1 MMRQELDPS
10 TIVRTSDFT
19 GFLGLRVIIREKPK
33 EGSFSSG
40 NRGISYFSIGYRPGP
55 ERGRTTFRF
64 RGKKFAETRM
74 TRVSAVIPP
83 EQPFDVDYSNAAG
96 RIATFEIEP
105 RFLTEVAKRAAISS
119 IKLMQLPPAGFLIN
133 QRVDYLCSLLMRETE
148 RGESMAPF
156 YFESLAAALV
166 VAVLSQTDARHPHA
180 GNLYVQ
186 NERIQK
192 AVAFIEANFRSKL
205 TRAQIAAAAHLSEN
219 HLSGLF
225 HSIVGLTAQEYILQ
239 CRLRF
244 AENLLLLHGQ
254 PCSISEVAAEA
265 GFSDQAHFS
274 RHFRRFFGRTP
285 QDYRHQYI

>member
-10 TIVRTSDFT
+10 TSVRTSDFT

-33 EGSFSSG
+33 VESYSSG
-40 NRGISYFSIGYRPGP
+40 NRGTSYFLIGYRPGP
-55 ERGRTTFRF
+55 ERGSTIVRF
-64 RGKKFAETRM
+64 RGKKLAETRM

-83 EQPFDVDYSNAAG
+83 EQPFDVNYSDAEG

-105 RFLTEVAKRAAISS
+105 RFLTEVVRRAGISS
-119 IKLMQLPPAGFLIN
+119 IKLMQLPPPRFLIN

-148 RGESMAPF
+148 RRESMAPF

-166 VAVLSQTDARHPHA
+166 VAVLSQTDARHPNPR
-180 GNLYVQ
+180 NLYVQ

-192 AVAFIEANFRSKL
+192 AIAFIEANFPSKL

-274 RHFRRFFGRTP
+274 RHFRRYFGRTP

>member
-1 MMRQELDPS
+1 MRQEIEPS

-33 EGSFSSG
+33 EGSYSSG
-40 NRGISYFSIGYRPGP
+40 NRGSAYFLIGYRPGP
-55 ERGRTTFRF
+55 ERGRTTFQF
-64 RGKKFAETRM
+64 RGKTLGEIRM

-83 EQPFDVDYSNAAG
+83 EQPFEVNYSGAEG

-105 RFLTEVAKRAAISS
+105 RFLTEVARRAALSP
-119 IKLMQLPPAGFLIN
+119 IKLTQLPPARFLIN

-148 RGESMAPF
+148 RGESIAPF
-156 YFESLAAALV
+156 YFESLGAALV
-166 VAVLSQTDARHPHA
+166 IAVLSQTDARHPNP

-192 AVAFIEANFRSKL
+192 AIAFIEANFRSKL

-219 HLSGLF
+219 HFSALF
-225 HSIVGLTAQEYILQ
+225 RSLVGVTAHEYILQ

-244 AENLLLLHGQ
+244 AENLLVLHGQ
-254 PCSISEVAAEA
+254 PCPISDVAAEA

-285 QDYRHQYI
+285 QDYRQQYI

>member
-1 MMRQELDPS
+1 MRQEIEPS

-33 EGSFSSG
+33 EGSYSSG
-40 NRGISYFSIGYRPGP
+40 NRGSSYFLIGYRPGP
-55 ERGRTTFRF
+55 ERGRTVFQF
-64 RGKKFAETRM
+64 RGKKLGEIRM

-83 EQPFDVDYSNAAG
+83 EQPFDINYSDAEG

-105 RFLTEVAKRAAISS
+105 RFLTEVVRRAAISP
-119 IKLMQLPPAGFLIN
+119 IKLLQLPPARFLIN

-156 YFESLAAALV
+156 YFESLGAALV
-166 VAVLSQTDARHPHA
+166 VAVLSQTDARHQNP

-192 AVAFIEANFRSKL
+192 AIAFIEANFRSKL
-205 TRAQIAAAAHLSEN
+205 TRTQIAAAAHLSEN
-219 HLSGLF
+219 HFSALF
-225 HSIVGLTAQEYILQ
+225 RSIVGLTAQEYILQ

-244 AENLLLLHGQ
+244 AENLLILHGH
-254 PCSISEVAAEA
+254 PCPISDVAAEA

>member
-1 MMRQELDPS
+1 MRQEIEPS
-10 TIVRTSDFT
+10 SIVRTSDFT

-40 NRGISYFSIGYRPGP
+40 NRGTSYFLIGYRPGP
-55 ERGRTTFRF
+55 ERGRTVFQFR
-64 RGKKFAETRM
+64 RNKLAEIRM

-83 EQPFDVDYSNAAG
+83 EEPFDVNYSDAEG

-105 RFLTEVAKRAAISS
+105 RFLTGVTRRAGISP
-119 IKLMQLPPAGFLIN
+119 IKLRQLPPPRFLIN
-133 QRVDYLCSLLMRETE
+133 HRVDYLCSLLMRETE
-148 RGESMAPF
+148 RGESMAPL

-166 VAVLSQTDARHPHA
+166 VAVLSQTDAGHPNA

-192 AVAFIEANFRSKL
+192 AIAFIEANFRSKL

-219 HLSGLF
+219 HFSGLF
-225 HSIVGLTAQEYILQ
+225 RSIVGLTAQEYILQ

-244 AENLLLLHGQ
+244 AENLLVLHGQ
-254 PCSISEVAAEA
+254 PCSISNVAAEA

-285 QDYRHQYI
+285 QDYRDQYI